1 MAPITNSFFLKMFI
15 NLILPRLLNRMISLL
30 SNSEEKT
37 KLKERLSKDQL
48 QTVIDELLLLK
59 SWRSRT

>member
-1 MAPITNSFFLKMFI
+1 MAPITNSFFLKMFF
-15 NLILPRLLNRMISLL
+15 NLILPRLLNRIISLL